1 MFRHFQDKD
10 ETNVLCSEKT
20 PRGILG
26 GGKAALWP
34 NNVVPYTLGQTLT
47 QEERDRVAAVISTN
61 STSSFYTVG
70 LK

>member
-34 NNVVPYTLGQTLT
+34 NNEVPYTLGTLT
-47 QEERDRVAAVISTN
+47 PGERDRIAAVISTN
-61 STSSFYTVG
+61 STSSFYIVG